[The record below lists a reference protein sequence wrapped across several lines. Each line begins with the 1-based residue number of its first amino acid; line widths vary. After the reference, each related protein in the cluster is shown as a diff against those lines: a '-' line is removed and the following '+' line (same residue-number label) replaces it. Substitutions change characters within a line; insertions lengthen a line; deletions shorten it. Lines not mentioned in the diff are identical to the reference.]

1 MGGQSH
7 RTDLGPRSSSL
18 TRTPGISH
26 SVECDSPE
34 PSLLAACTSSHCYLL
49 GAGSPGCPAQLLA
62 QEGLIFFFY
71 VLHIPKETPA
81 PRHRSCLSGEDHL
94 AVPLVS
100 FKAVLHEGGRYC
112 HKNSNESS
120 SKLGTGIYD
129 QLHTC
134 VLQGL
139 VRGQP
144 GPGEGT
150 AGFKAVG
157 DKRTS
162 VQNQF
167 HNH

>member
-1 MGGQSH
+1 MQF
-7 RTDLGPRSSSL
+7 PRAQPASSL
-18 TRTPGISH
+18 HRLPLLSTWGRESRLPCTA
-26 SVECDSPE
+26 
-34 PSLLAACTSSHCYLL
+34 PSTGGPY
-49 GAGSPGCPAQLLA
+49 
-62 QEGLIFFFY
+62 IFFY